1 MASQS
6 PYALFID
13 GRWRDARDGRRF
25 AVENPADLSVVAE
38 LPDAGPA
45 DMADA
50 VEAAVR
56 AQEAWAAEPA
66 HSRGAVL
73 IAVAEAMRREAEGLA
88 RLMTLEEGKPLPE
101 ARGEIVYA
109 ASFLEW
115 FGQEADRVYGDVL
128 AVNDP
133 DKRLFVF
140 KRPVGV
146 TAAIT
151 PWNFPAA
158 MIARKVGPAL
168 AAGCTMVVKPSE
180 LTPLSALAMARLFE
194 AAGLPPGV
202 LSVVSGQD
210 AAALAGVVMADARVR
225 KVSFT
230 GSTQVGQILMRQ
242 AADTVKRLSLEL
254 GGHAPLIVFE
264 DADLDLA
271 VEQAVIAKMRGM
283 GETCVS
289 PNRFYVQRSIAPAF
303 ARAVAERL
311 AAMRVGNGLE
321 EGVQVGPLVE
331 AAAVAK
337 VERHVQDA
345 IAAGAEL
352 VLGGRRG
359 EGAGHFYLPTV
370 LAGVHDDMLVSQ
382 EETFGPV
389 VPLSAFDDE
398 EEAIRRANDTPYGLA
413 AYYFTRDA
421 ARVLRL
427 AERLEYGILGA
438 NDGLPS
444 TARAP
449 FGGVKAS
456 GFGREGGRYG
466 IDEYLDVKYMSLGGI
481 RRTTGA

>member
-1 MASQS
+1 MSASE
-6 PYALFID
+6 YALFID
-13 GRWRDARDGRRF
+13 GRWRDARAGRRF
-25 AVENPADLSVVAE
+25 AVENPADGSVVAE
-38 LPDAGPA
+38 LPDAGPE

-50 VEAAVR
+50 VAAAVR
-56 AQEAWAAEPA
+56 AQADWADRPA
-66 HSRGAVL
+66 HERGAML
-73 IAVAEAMRREAEGLA
+73 LRVADAMRAQSEELA
-88 RLMTLEEGKPLPE
+88 RLMTMEEGKPLAD
-101 ARGEIVYA
+101 ARGEIAYA

-133 DKRLFVF
+133 GKRLFVF

-158 MIARKVGPAL
+158 MITRKLGPAL
-168 AAGCTMVVKPSE
+168 AAGCTMVIKPSE

-202 LSVVSGQD
+202 LSVVPGQD
-210 AAALAGVVMADARVR
+210 APALAGVVMADARVR

-230 GSTQVGQILMRQ
+230 GSTEVGQILMRQ

-254 GGHAPLIVFE
+254 GGHAPMIVFD

-271 VEQAVIAKMRGM
+271 VDQAVIAKMRGM

-289 PNRFYVQRSIAPAF
+289 PNRFYVQRSIAPRF
-303 ARAVAERL
+303 GRAMAERL
-311 AAMRVGNGLE
+311 GAMRVGNGLE
-321 EGVQVGPLVE
+321 DGVQVGPLVE
-331 AAAVAK
+331 AAAVTK
-337 VERHVQDA
+337 VERHVEDA
-345 IAAGAEL
+345 VRGGAEL
-352 VLGGRRG
+352 VLGGRRTDG
-359 EGAGHFYLPTV
+359 PGHFYLPTV
-370 LAGVHDDMLVSQ
+370 LAGVRDDMLVSR

-389 VPLSAFDDE
+389 VPLSVFDDE
-398 EEAIRRANDTPYGLA
+398 DEAVRRANDTPYGLA
-413 AYYFTRDA
+413 AYFFTRDA
-421 ARVLRL
+421 ARVMRL
-427 AERLEYGILGA
+427 ADHLEYGILGA

-444 TARAP
+444 NARAP
-449 FGGVKAS
+449 FGGLKAS

-481 RRTTGA
+481 RRGAP

>member
-1 MASQS
+1 MASPS
-6 PYALFID
+6 EYALFID
-13 GRWRDARDGRRF
+13 GHWRDARGGRRF
-25 AVENPADLSVVAE
+25 SVENPADGSIVAE
-38 LPDAGPA
+38 LPDADRA

-50 VEAAVR
+50 IEAAVR
-56 AQEAWAAEPA
+56 AQADWAARPA
-66 HSRGAVL
+66 HERGAIL
-73 IAVAEAMRREAEGLA
+73 LAVAEAMRAHAEELA

-115 FGQEADRVYGDVL
+115 FGQEADRIYGDIL

-133 DKRLFVF
+133 NKRLFVL

-202 LSVVSGQD
+202 LSVVAGQD
-210 AAALAGVVMADARVR
+210 APALAQVVMADARVR

-230 GSTQVGQILMRQ
+230 GSTEVGQILMRQ

-264 DADLDLA
+264 DCDMEAA
-271 VEQAVIAKMRGM
+271 VAQAVIAKMRGM

-303 ARAVAERL
+303 AQAVAERL

-321 EGVQVGPLVE
+321 AGVEVGPLVE
-331 AAAVAK
+331 EAAVAK
-337 VERHVQDA
+337 VERHVRDA
-345 IAAGAEL
+345 VGAGARL
-352 VLGGRRG
+352 VLGGQRVDG
-359 EGAGHFYLPTV
+359 PGHFYLPTV
-370 LAGVHDDMLVSQ
+370 LSEVHDDMLVSR

-389 VPLSAFDDE
+389 VPLSVFDDE
-398 EEAIRRANDTPYGLA
+398 QEAIRRANDTPYGLA
-413 AYYFTRDA
+413 AYFFTRDA
-421 ARVLRL
+421 GRVLRL

-444 TARAP
+444 NARAP

-466 IDEYLDVKYMSLGGI
+466 MDEYLDVKYLSLGGV
-481 RRTTGA
+481 GAV